1 MSSKCLSRQQS
12 GQSLSLERF
21 VYGEPVYDRIRP
33 VVEPPALDRPV
44 CGFFVEK
51 DCAVNDRT
59 VMQAQYVAVA
69 RFDVVPDVFVR
80 RVSVLPLRVALPP
93 HSLSG
98 QANDLLR
105 LGAVAGSG
113 FSE

>member
-1 MSSKCLSRQQS
+1 
-12 GQSLSLERF
+12 
-21 VYGEPVYDRIRP
+21 
-33 VVEPPALDRPV
+33 
-44 CGFFVEK
+44 
-51 DCAVNDRT
+51 
-59 VMQAQYVAVA
+59 MQAQYVAVA

-98 QANDLLR
+98 QANGLLR

-113 FSE
+113 FLNSMFAEVPVTGGPAAPDFSFRVIVESEKL